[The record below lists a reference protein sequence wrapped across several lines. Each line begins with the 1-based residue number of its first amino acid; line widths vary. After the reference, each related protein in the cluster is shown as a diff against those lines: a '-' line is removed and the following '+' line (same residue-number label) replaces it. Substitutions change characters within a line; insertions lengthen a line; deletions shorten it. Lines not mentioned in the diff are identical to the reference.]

1 MSPPSGPRSG
11 THLGVT
17 PPPHLPP
24 ATYDSA
30 LSYARRAMALSCRCI
45 TVVQVTYSIVRA
57 VDLTLNQSF
66 DSMKLEAG
74 DKRDDAVLDDMREEL
89 RKLLSKSLN
98 MLMREQSNYPSMMTL
113 AHTVFASRFMFD
125 NARSVC
131 KTMRARPS
139 PQFRQSRA
147 SNPHPREGVGLS
159 CVH

>member
-17 PPPHLPP
+17 TAP
-24 ATYDSA
+24 ATCHLR
-30 LSYARRAMALSCRCI
+30 LSLIIICTVRRAMALSCRCI

-74 DKRDDAVLDDMREEL
+74 DKRDDAVLDEMREEL
-89 RKLLSKSLN
+89 RKLLSKTLN

-139 PQFRQSRA
+139 PKLT
-147 SNPHPREGVGLS
+147 VLS
-159 CVH
+159 L